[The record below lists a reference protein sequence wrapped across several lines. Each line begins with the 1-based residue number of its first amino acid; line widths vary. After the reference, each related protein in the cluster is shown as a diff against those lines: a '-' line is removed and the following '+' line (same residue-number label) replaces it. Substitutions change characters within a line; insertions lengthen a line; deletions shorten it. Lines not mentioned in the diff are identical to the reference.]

1 MIRGPDLEIALKL
14 VAASRKVLA
23 QFRVAEAELG
33 RVEHGQRPHDRGHLY
48 TDEVKRCRP
57 VNFTDSKTQP
67 FHESSPSP
75 WQQRPPSLSRGRR
88 PSLRRR

>member
-1 MIRGPDLEIALKL
+1 MKPFSKGLAKRGWPSGP
-14 VAASRKVLA
+14 SRQKCGYLN
-23 QFRVAEAELG
+23 F
-33 RVEHGQRPHDRGHLY
+33 
-48 TDEVKRCRP
+48 TDEFKSCPP

-88 PSLRRR
+88 PPRRRR